1 MNMSN
6 PELLVVTGQLAGRRF
21 AVSETGLRL
30 GRSSSCEISISDL
43 SLSRNHCLFELREGA
58 LWVTDLASANGT
70 LVNGKEV
77 GSDSVRLAPGDVV
90 TTGDTELRVVEE
102 ADGENGAGEAP
113 PVDLGLGREEDAAAD
128 DAGEEAQAA
137 PRPNMMRRSSPPFLS
152 RRTARMPSEF
162 FSAGSAPGAAI
173 SSGVTRFSSL

>member
-1 MNMSN
+1 MNMSK

-21 AVSETGLRL
+21 AVSETGVRL
-30 GRSSSCEISISDL
+30 GRSSSCEISISDP

-102 ADGENGAGEAP
+102 TDGETGAGEAP
-113 PVDLGLGREEDAAAD
+113 PVDLGLGREEDAAVD
-128 DAGEEAQAA
+128 
-137 PRPNMMRRSSPPFLS
+137 
-152 RRTARMPSEF
+152 
-162 FSAGSAPGAAI
+162 GAASWLETVI
-173 SSGVTRFSSL
+173 SRASPGQSEVASAMAALTQVMAGIY